1 MVWEPYKTPR
11 HKKSHTKLPKYSNT
25 KYPTK
30 IPKKIP
36 TQKYQSI
43 VTQKIQQKIQKKIP
57 TQKCKLRWYPHIY
70 YYSGK
75 GSQATIQV
83 KVIAT

>member
-11 HKKSHTKLPKYSNT
+11 HKKSHTKIPKYSNT
-25 KYPTK
+25 KKIQQK

-43 VTQKIQQKIQKKIP
+43 VTQKNPTKNSKENSIP
-57 TQKCKLRWYPHIY
+57 HKNT
-70 YYSGK
+70 
-75 GSQATIQV
+75 
-83 KVIAT
+83 KV